1 MVLVY
6 MLTHSGGP
14 AVTILLIWLCTS
26 AAMDDCQVH
35 PLSKPVPAQQ
45 CEVMARVYDETL
57 KRDENYRL
65 VCEAV
70 E

>member
-1 MVLVY
+1 M
-6 MLTHSGGP
+6 
-14 AVTILLIWLCTS
+14 TILLIWLCTS